1 MTAPLAPLLLIGI
14 PCLNE
19 EKAIGGVLDRVPS
32 RIDGV
37 GSIDVVV
44 IDDGSVDRS
53 AAIAASKGAR
63 VIKHGTNH
71 GVGAAFQTAVE
82 HAVLNG
88 YDMMVW
94 IDGDGQFDP
103 SNIPQLLAPILTAEA
118 EMVTASRFADPALLP
133 NMPRLK
139 LHGNRAMSLLV
150 SALTRRR
157 FQDVSCGFRAF
168 SREALLQLNLHGSF
182 TYTQET
188 FFDLTYKGLNILE
201 VPLPVKYFEDRR
213 SRVANNLLVYGF
225 KTLSILS
232 SAYRDRYPFRF
243 YAILSALF
251 ISVGTIPLGLLLE
264 IDLRGEPPTPAVWFG
279 VFGGTCLVVGAA
291 LLATAFS
298 AKMLARSRVNHD
310 RILYLLKRE
319 AWLKARQARGLP
331 GPF

>member
-1 MTAPLAPLLLIGI
+1 MTSAPTPLLLIGI

-19 EKAIGGVLDRVPS
+19 EKAIGSVIDRLPQH
-32 RIDGV
+32 IDGV
-37 GSIDVVV
+37 GTIDVVV
-44 IDDGSVDRS
+44 IDDGSSDRS
-53 AAIAASKGAR
+53 ASIAISKGAK
-63 VIKHGTNH
+63 VIKHGINQ
-71 GVGAAFQTAVE
+71 GVGVAFQTAVE
-82 HAVLNG
+82 YTILNG

-103 SNIPQLLAPILTAEA
+103 ANIPQLLTPILVQEA
-118 EMVTASRFADPALLP
+118 EMVTASRFTDPTLLP

-150 SALTRRR
+150 SALTRQR

-188 FFDLTYKGLNILE
+188 FFDLTHKGLTISE
-201 VPLPVKYFEDRR
+201 IPLSVKYFEDRQ
-213 SRVANNLLVYGF
+213 SRVANNLLMYGL

-251 ISVGTIPLGLLLE
+251 IAIGTIPLGLLLE
-264 IDLRGEPPTPAVWFG
+264 TDLRGEPPTPLVWFG

-298 AKMLARSRVNHD
+298 AKMLARSRINHD

-331 GPF
+331 GW